1 MARAIHFC
9 YFKLKISGAG
19 MMGAGGTMMNAI
31 EFSDVALTF
40 GTDRIYDQISFHVA
54 QGEFVC
60 ILGPSGCG
68 KSTSLRL
75 IGDLLKADA
84 GVVQV
89 NGKQPSE
96 TWPEIAF
103 VFQSPRLAP
112 WRTVISNVLLGAELR
127 FGAAEAK
134 RRKPLATELLRM
146 VGLADLAGKYP
157 LMLSG
162 GERQRVSIARSLVV
176 RPSIMLMDEPFSALD
191 PNTRRKLRSEI
202 ERIWQET
209 GVTVV
214 FVTHDI
220 DEAVSLADRIIL
232 LSNKPTRVLDTIAVD
247 QARPRDL
254 NSNPVL
260 RDLRDRLHSLFTTLE
275 TGPPQRGGALE

>member
-1 MARAIHFC
+1 
-9 YFKLKISGAG
+9 
-19 MMGAGGTMMNAI
+19 MNAI

-75 IGDLLKADA
+75 MGDLLKADA

-162 GERQRVSIARSLVV
+162 GERQRVAIARSLVV

-232 LSNKPTRVLDTIAVD
+232 LSNKPTRVLETIAVD

-254 NSNPVL
+254 NSSPVL

-275 TGPPQRGGALE
+275 TDPPNEEEH